1 MWLFWRFFGGEGE
14 FPLFLTREENHG
26 LHTHKCKFHLINSN
40 GKPSQLPLACHKR
53 QLLGK
58 GKRSCP
64 LDETAKIQ
72 GPV

>member
-1 MWLFWRFFGGEGE
+1 MGSLLSY
-14 FPLFLTREENHG
+14 P
-26 LHTHKCKFHLINSN
+26 N

-58 GKRSCP
+58 WNCP